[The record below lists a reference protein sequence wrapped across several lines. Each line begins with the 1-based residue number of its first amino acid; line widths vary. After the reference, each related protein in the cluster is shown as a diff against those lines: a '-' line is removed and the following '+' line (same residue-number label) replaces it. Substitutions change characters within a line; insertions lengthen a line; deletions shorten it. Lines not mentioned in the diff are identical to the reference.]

1 LPDLFPR
8 KSIVKR
14 LLIGLAVIGLLSGC
28 AADNSPDSPPE
39 AVAAAAFREQGQ
51 KSLTIFTMVNNR
63 TGSGGH
69 TALMVKGSQTVI
81 FDPAG
86 SFRDPRVVERGDV
99 LYGMSPNWVNSYK
112 SAHARSTFH
121 VVSQEIPV
129 TDAQAERALQLV
141 TGNGA
146 VPGAYCTNATTAIL
160 RQIDGFG
167 GVQRTFFPVKFMK
180 QIATLPGVK
189 TTKYYEND
197 EGDVIDAVRAAQFIK
212 SQ

>member
-1 LPDLFPR
+1 M
-8 KSIVKR
+8 KR
-14 LLIGLAVIGLLSGC
+14 LLTGLAVVALVAAC

-39 AVAAAAFREQGQ
+39 AVAAAAFRDTGP
-51 KSLTIFTMVNNR
+51 KTLTLFTMINNR

-69 TALMVKGSQTVI
+69 TALMVKGSQTVV

-99 LYGMSPNWVNSYK
+99 LYGMSPNWVQSYK

-121 VVSQEIPV
+121 VVSQEITV
-129 TDAQAERALQLV
+129 TAEQAERALQLV
-141 TGNGA
+141 QSNGA
-146 VPGAYCTNATTAIL
+146 VPGAYCANATTSLL

-167 GVQRTFFPVKFMK
+167 SIEKTFYPVKFME
-180 QIATLPGVK
+180 QFGTLPGVR

-197 EGDVIDAVRAAQFIK
+197 EGDVIDAVRAAQLAK

>member
-1 LPDLFPR
+1 M
-8 KSIVKR
+8 KR
-14 LLIGLAVIGLLSGC
+14 LLIGLAVVGFV
-28 AADNSPDSPPE
+28 AACGAVDNSPDSPPE
-39 AVAAAAFREQGQ
+39 AVAAAAFRDTGP
-51 KSLTIFTMVNNR
+51 KSLTLFTMINNR
-63 TGSGGH
+63 TGGGGH

-99 LYGMSPNWVNSYK
+99 LYGMSPNWVQSYK

-141 TGNGA
+141 TTNGA
-146 VPGAYCTNATTAIL
+146 VPGAYCANATTGIL
-160 RQIDGFG
+160 RQIDGFENIN
-167 GVQRTFFPVKFMK
+167 QTFFPVKFMD
-180 QIATLPGVK
+180 QISSLPGVK
-189 TTKYYEND
+189 TTRYYEND
-197 EGDVIDAVRAAQFIK
+197 EGDVIDAVRAAQLIK